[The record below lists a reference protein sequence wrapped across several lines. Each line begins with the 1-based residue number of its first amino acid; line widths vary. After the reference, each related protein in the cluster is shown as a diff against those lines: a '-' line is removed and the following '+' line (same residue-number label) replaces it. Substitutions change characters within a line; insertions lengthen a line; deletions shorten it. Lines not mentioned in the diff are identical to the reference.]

1 MLEGPYNFT
10 FDDLETR
17 VPKSRCGVFA
27 LGYVDASDRFR
38 VQRVGRDDS
47 DLQQRL
53 KDLIGSSLRFKF
65 RATTTSKM
73 AFESECELFHR
84 LRPPGNF
91 MHPDRPPGSDW
102 RCPICFRDSSQ

>member
-1 MLEGPYNFT
+1 MLNGPYALT
-10 FDDLETR
+10 FDDLEAR
-17 VPKSRCGVFA
+17 VPSRRCGVFA

-38 VQRVGRDDS
+38 VQRVGRDDG

-53 KDLIGSSLRFKF
+53 KDLIGSSQRFKF
-65 RATTTSKM
+65 EATDTPRA

-91 MHPDRPPGSDW
+91 MHPDRPAGSDW
-102 RCPICFRDSSQ
+102 CCPVCFRHSFQ